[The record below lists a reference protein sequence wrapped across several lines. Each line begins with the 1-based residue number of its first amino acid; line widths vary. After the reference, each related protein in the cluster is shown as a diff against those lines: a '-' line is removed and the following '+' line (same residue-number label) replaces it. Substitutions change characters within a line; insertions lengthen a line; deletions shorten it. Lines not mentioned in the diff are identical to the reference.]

1 MEEPKT
7 LSYDWQYGREEL
19 FLRVDSYM
27 SDDNLYIGLYHM
39 EDGYPES
46 FADLTVNLPF
56 APLGGINE
64 AYIDHNFS
72 KEKLRF
78 IKQHKLGTIQ
88 PDTASSGYCIFQ
100 RVAFDLK
107 NWQSLIRKEQK
118 DLWKEMA
125 SGKGMYQNRNKRKTE
140 ITKRKVG
147 NNMEVKMNKE
157 IRDYQESMFWGLSF
171 RQCLFSVLA
180 ILAALGIYFVTRK
193 YAGEQVTGWLCV
205 LGAAPFAA
213 CGFFRYH
220 GMTAEQFAWAVIKS
234 ELLYPKRLVFKSENL
249 YFSCMEESLRLGE
262 KMMGNG
268 AELLEKKRTKQK
280 KPKKRRGR
288 GDAFD

>member
-1 MEEPKT
+1 
-7 LSYDWQYGREEL
+7 
-19 FLRVDSYM
+19 
-27 SDDNLYIGLYHM
+27 
-39 EDGYPES
+39 
-46 FADLTVNLPF
+46 
-56 APLGGINE
+56 
-64 AYIDHNFS
+64 
-72 KEKLRF
+72 
-78 IKQHKLGTIQ
+78 
-88 PDTASSGYCIFQ
+88 
-100 RVAFDLK
+100 
-107 NWQSLIRKEQK
+107 
-118 DLWKEMA
+118 
-125 SGKGMYQNRNKRKTE
+125 
-140 ITKRKVG
+140 
-147 NNMEVKMNKE
+147 MEVKMNKE

-193 YAGEQVTGWLCV
+193 YAGEQVTGWLCI

-220 GMTAEQFAWAVIKS
+220 GMTAEQFAWVVIKS
-234 ELLYPKRLVFKSENL
+234 ELLYPK
-249 YFSCMEESLRLGE
+249 RLGE

>member
-1 MEEPKT
+1 MAQNDNIQLFEDKRIRTAWDEEK
-7 LSYDWQYGREEL
+7 EEWY
-19 FLRVDSYM
+19 FSVVDVV
-27 SDDNLYIGLYHM
+27 
-39 EDGYPES
+39 
-46 FADLTVNLPF
+46 AVLT
-56 APLGGINE
+56 
-64 AYIDHNFS
+64 D
-72 KEKLRF
+72 
-78 IKQHKLGTIQ
+78 Q
-88 PDTASSGYCIFQ
+88 PDYQAARNYWKVTKKRLKDEGNETVTACNQLKMTAS
-100 RVAFDLK
+100 D
-107 NWQSLIRKEQK
+107 
-118 DLWKEMA
+118 
-125 SGKGMYQNRNKRKTE
+125 GKKRLTE
-140 ITKRKVG
+140 ITKRKVE

-193 YAGEQVTGWLCV
+193 YAGEQVTGWLCI

-220 GMTAEQFAWAVIKS
+220 GMTAEQFAWVVIKS